1 MKISDYSINYVQDS
15 IRSYQELEMEII
27 QLTGFNFI
35 TLRNLFA
42 SGYTLFPPKND
53 SSLSELGKKMRS
65 PLIWKIRQKIVKIIM
80 LLKIRAKGV

>member
-1 MKISDYSINYVQDS
+1 
-15 IRSYQELEMEII
+15 MEII

-42 SGYTLFPPKND
+42 SGYTLSPPKND

-80 LLKIRAKGV
+80 LLKIRAKGE